1 MEESHDIHPNLN
13 DQQQYRLKKI
23 NEDILLQILKKD
35 S

>member
-1 MEESHDIHPNLN
+1 MEESHDIYPNLN

>member
-1 MEESHDIHPNLN
+1 MGESHDIYPNLN

>member
-1 MEESHDIHPNLN
+1 MEESHDIYPNLN
-13 DQQQYRLKKI
+13 GQQQYRLKKI